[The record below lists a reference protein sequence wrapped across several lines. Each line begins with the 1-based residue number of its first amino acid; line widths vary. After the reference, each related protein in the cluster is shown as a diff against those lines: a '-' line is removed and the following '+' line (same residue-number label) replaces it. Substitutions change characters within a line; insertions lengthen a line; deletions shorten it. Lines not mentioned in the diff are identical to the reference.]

1 VIHKVHF
8 SREFISKLK
17 AQASTGLPRPYSTL
31 QCVVAHLW
39 RSMTTAR
46 GLEEGQSTSVCIAV
60 DGRARMSLQVPDGY
74 TGNVVLWARPTTK
87 AGELVARPLQH
98 AVGLINRE
106 VARIN
111 DAYFKSFID
120 FATSGAVEKERLV
133 AAADAEEMVLSP
145 NIEVDSW
152 LRIPFY
158 DLDFGG
164 GRAGGVAQRPAGTG
178 GAGSICFCI
187 GSIWFWRGSH
197 RFGGGGE
204 IPSIEGMERDF

>member
-1 VIHKVHF
+1 
-8 SREFISKLK
+8 
-17 AQASTGLPRPYSTL
+17 
-31 QCVVAHLW
+31 
-39 RSMTTAR
+39 
-46 GLEEGQSTSVCIAV
+46 
-60 DGRARMSLQVPDGY
+60 
-74 TGNVVLWARPTTK
+74 
-87 AGELVARPLQH
+87 
-98 AVGLINRE
+98 
-106 VARIN
+106 
-111 DAYFKSFID
+111 
-120 FATSGAVEKERLV
+120 VEKERLV